1 MKTNAP
7 DDEAYLAPELV
18 AGDAG
23 DGSADSEVNHELG
36 LVGRVHLEGRGSRKP
51 SCEGCRQ
58 YLGPGLCR
66 DSHLVNAGA
75 GVVLQGLATGG
86 NLESRF

>member
-1 MKTNAP
+1 MTCKESPSRRRKAGEGDDRGNWQEVGRRKAESLKTNAP

-36 LVGRVHLEGRGSRKP
+36 LVG
-51 SCEGCRQ
+51 
-58 YLGPGLCR
+58 
-66 DSHLVNAGA
+66 
-75 GVVLQGLATGG
+75 
-86 NLESRF
+86 